1 MPTSHQDL
9 SVPLQVDFVQIDD
22 ARVNGSGV
30 LTSSPSGE
38 CRLDT
43 ELQFPVLQTRT
54 ENTSVKWL
62 SGRGNA
68 VDFAIGGRVAWSGG
82 RQHFEVTEMHW
93 GTSSP
98 DIPYKSVVARY
109 ENLSI
114 LNSYRFEDGAA
125 RDATELLSLP
135 ALDGSPE
142 MSAAV
147 GAHSDL
153 IRISA
158 ATPERLEA
166 FETHLRS
173 FQDLITLAADL
184 PSARISLAAR
194 TDDDREVEII
204 GRSLPSAQQP
214 PLNNPVDALI
224 RFGSSQL
231 QEMIS
236 EWWRVRRAL
245 RPITQVYAGV
255 MYQPGYVESDIIS
268 LTSIAQRLARLQLGQ
283 ADANLRTCLQ
293 TLVGN
298 LGDETMR
305 RAGIDPIEWEQHT
318 MWARNDI
325 SHEGA
330 PNDEAGERY
339 VTPAES
345 KAVRDATH
353 MIVGLNLASMLGL
366 HPNATRLAAQ
376 CLETKYGI
384 RHGSTSIFAAP
395 H

>member
-1 MPTSHQDL
+1 
-9 SVPLQVDFVQIDD
+9 
-22 ARVNGSGV
+22 
-30 LTSSPSGE
+30 
-38 CRLDT
+38 
-43 ELQFPVLQTRT
+43 
-54 ENTSVKWL
+54 
-62 SGRGNA
+62 
-68 VDFAIGGRVAWSGG
+68 
-82 RQHFEVTEMHW
+82 
-93 GTSSP
+93 
-98 DIPYKSVVARY
+98 
-109 ENLSI
+109 
-114 LNSYRFEDGAA
+114 
-125 RDATELLSLP
+125 
-135 ALDGSPE
+135 
-142 MSAAV
+142 
-147 GAHSDL
+147 
-153 IRISA
+153 
-158 ATPERLEA
+158 
-166 FETHLRS
+166 
-173 FQDLITLAADL
+173 
-184 PSARISLAAR
+184 
-194 TDDDREVEII
+194 
-204 GRSLPSAQQP
+204 
-214 PLNNPVDALI
+214 
-224 RFGSSQL
+224 
-231 QEMIS
+231 MIS